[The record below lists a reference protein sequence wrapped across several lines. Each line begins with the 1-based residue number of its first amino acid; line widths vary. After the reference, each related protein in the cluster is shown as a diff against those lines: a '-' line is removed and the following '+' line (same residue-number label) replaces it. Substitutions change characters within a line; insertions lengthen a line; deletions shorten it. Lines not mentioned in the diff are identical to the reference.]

1 MKARIKQPTSSASDE
16 TACSAVFRAGL
27 VVARRNA
34 KMTQAELAKATGLQP
49 AAISH
54 FECGQ
59 RQPSLANLRKLCLA
73 LKTSADFLLCLPN
86 SIRSPNGISRYREV
100 PTMISV
106 CGLAGNFLRVNRL
119 SRFR

>member
-16 TACSAVFRAGL
+16 TDCSAAFRAGL

-54 FECGQ
+54 FERGQ

-86 SIRSPNGISRYREV
+86 ATAQTPPDSGTKDHE
-100 PTMISV
+100 
-106 CGLAGNFLRVNRL
+106 
-119 SRFR
+119 

>member
-1 MKARIKQPTSSASDE
+1 MKCPICDGDGGIPTCPTCRKSYRERAALGPSDE
-16 TACSAVFRAGL
+16 TTCSAAFRAGL
-27 VVARRNA
+27 IVARRNA

-86 SIRSPNGISRYREV
+86 EIAQTRAQKESQ
-100 PTMISV
+100 
-106 CGLAGNFLRVNRL
+106 
-119 SRFR
+119 